1 MMGRLYGRE
10 EMSRLVK
17 WTFGIP
23 LIFVI
28 YLALSLVMPLS
39 ASSQRMVL
47 VLNIISYSVLIMVTV
62 AIVKFFLKFPFTKFI
77 RANGAFSG
85 RNLSIGFWSMLA
97 LGLGTTFLWKAISP
111 EDFTYTLQGG
121 WALDFILA
129 YMVVVLAAFVEEVIC
144 RAYIA
149 YFVKDEME
157 TRPRHRLL
165 YCLGS
170 AVLFTILHF
179 QNPEVAGPQAIYAM
193 VFYFF
198 MGFALMA
205 ITLRTRG
212 IEAALGIHIA
222 NNLVNAWLFTYED
235 AALQT
240 NAVFTQANNIGP
252 WVVVQ
257 SVLCVAISALIV
269 MKGSTKKVQSG
280 SEKI

>member
-62 AIVKFFLKFPFTKFI
+62 VIVKFFLKFPFVKFI
-77 RANGAFSG
+77 RANGPFSG

-97 LGLGTTFLWKAISP
+97 LGLGTTFLWKALRP

-157 TRPRHRLL
+157 TNPLKRLL

-170 AVLFTILHF
+170 AILFTILHF

-193 VFYFF
+193 LFYFV
-198 MGFALMA
+198 MGFSLMA
-205 ITLRTRG
+205 VYLSTGG
-212 IEAALGIHIA
+212 IEAVLGIHIA
-222 NNLVNAWLFTYED
+222 NNLVNAIFFTYGD
-235 AALQT
+235 AALKT
-240 NAVFTQANNIGP
+240 NAIFTQANNVGV
-252 WVVVQ
+252 WTVVQ
-257 SVLCVAISALIV
+257 AVFCVTLSSLAC
-269 MKGSTKKVQSG
+269 MKFKSKG
-280 SEKI
+280 